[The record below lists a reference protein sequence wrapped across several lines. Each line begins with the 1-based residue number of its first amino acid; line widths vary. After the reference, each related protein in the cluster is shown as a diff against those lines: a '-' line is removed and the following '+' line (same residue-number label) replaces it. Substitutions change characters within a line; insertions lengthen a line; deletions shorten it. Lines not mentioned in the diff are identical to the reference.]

1 MCLYVCMHYYRYQA
15 RNYKGVHLLINIHI
29 CQMEKLPTPQ
39 FMQHEETKAQFA
51 NVVLA
56 VDGEFTVHPVNLGS
70 GELFLTKE

>member
-1 MCLYVCMHYYRYQA
+1 
-15 RNYKGVHLLINIHI
+15 
-29 CQMEKLPTPQ
+29 MEKLPTPQ